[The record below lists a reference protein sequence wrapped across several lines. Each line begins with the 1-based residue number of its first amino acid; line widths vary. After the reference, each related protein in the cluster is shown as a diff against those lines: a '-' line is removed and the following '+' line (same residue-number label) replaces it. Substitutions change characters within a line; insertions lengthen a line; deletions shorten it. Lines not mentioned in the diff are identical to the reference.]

1 MSMVMVERALEGS
14 AARKFRAVLPDL
26 GLKGEKAVTT
36 EVMYLVIIV
45 AVVVL
50 WRERGGRE
58 SGSGGCDEM
67 GMGWRRRRAEEPR
80 QLQVGHL
87 MRVHTSL
94 NDHNLWTFITRP
106 SIEYK
111 DDTFLSKS
119 ICYITPA
126 WLSRGHIRSTAGRNI
141 CHSGISPLLHHFRLT
156 KHLSLGS
163 PYWPSPSQVVRWVEE
178 VRLPSRPC
186 RKLLSAVLPTPR

>member
-1 MSMVMVERALEGS
+1 MAMVERALEGS
-14 AARKFRAVLPDL
+14 AARKFRAVLPDF
-26 GLKGEKAVTT
+26 GLNGEKAVTT
-36 EVMYLVIIV
+36 EVMYLVIMM

-58 SGSGGCDEM
+58 SEVVEVMKWD
-67 GMGWRRRRAEEPR
+67 GMDWRRRRAEEPR

-94 NDHNLWTFITRP
+94 NNYNLWTFITLP
-106 SIEYK
+106 PTQYK

-126 WLSRGHIRSTAGRNI
+126 
-141 CHSGISPLLHHFRLT
+141 
-156 KHLSLGS
+156 
-163 PYWPSPSQVVRWVEE
+163 
-178 VRLPSRPC
+178 
-186 RKLLSAVLPTPR
+186 